1 MAKGYAYSGNEVL
14 LAAISPRLRQA
25 GYQRVSDPASAEVV
39 ITFSTMQSELEE
51 LYYGTEGYIQMV
63 APGSL
68 LIDLSATTPSFAREL
83 NAVATVSDLA
93 FVEAP
98 LVIGDM
104 VADDAFDRGNI
115 SCFAAGEED
124 GVARAREILEAV
136 FSQIHETGGPGS
148 AQLARAAYS
157 MQIAAQVVSA
167 IEADALYRSFR
178 RSVNGSGLGNVGVG
192 AASPAA
198 QLMLDAVR
206 DERFEGDYTVEM
218 FMAELASAL
227 MAADDAELIVPQAE
241 SALHMLELLAVIG
254 GADMSPAAIALLYG
268 DEEACAKHGLD
279 WTRAENAFGG
289 HRHDHDCDCGD
300 DCDCG
305 CDHGHLHHDYD
316 DYDEFG
322 FDDFDFSNN

>member
-1 MAKGYAYSGNEVL
+1 MAKAYAYSGNELL
-14 LAAISPRLRQA
+14 LAAISPRLREA

-51 LYYGTEGYIQMV
+51 LYYGSDGYVQMA

-68 LIDLSATTPSFAREL
+68 LIDLSAATPNFAREL
-83 NAVATVSDLA
+83 NAVATVSDLV

-98 LVIGDM
+98 LVIGNM
-104 VADDAFDRGNI
+104 VAEDAFDRDNI

-124 GVARAREILEAV
+124 GVARAREVLDAV
-136 FSQIHETGGPGS
+136 FSQVHETGGPGS

-157 MQIAAQVVSA
+157 MQLAAQLVSA

-178 RSVNGSGLGNVGVG
+178 RSVNGTGLVGVSAG

-198 QLMLDAVR
+198 QLMMEAVR

-218 FMAELASAL
+218 FMAELAAAL
-227 MAADDAELIVPQAE
+227 MAADDSELIIPQAE

-254 GADMSPAAIALLYG
+254 GAEMSPAAVALLYG

-279 WTRAENAFGG
+279 WTRAESAFGG
-289 HRHDHDCDCGD
+289 HGHDHDCDCDD

-305 CDHGHLHHDYD
+305 CGHHHEYDEYD
-316 DYDEFG
+316 DFG

>member
-1 MAKGYAYSGNEVL
+1 MAKAYAYSGNELL
-14 LAAISPRLRQA
+14 LAAISPRLREA

-51 LYYGTEGYIQMV
+51 LYYGSDGYVQMA

-68 LIDLSATTPSFAREL
+68 LIDLSAATPNFAREL
-83 NAVATVSDLA
+83 NAVATVSDLV

-98 LVIGDM
+98 LVIGNM
-104 VADDAFDRGNI
+104 VAEDAFDRDNI

-124 GVARAREILEAV
+124 GVARAREVLDAV
-136 FSQIHETGGPGS
+136 FSRVHETGGPGS

-157 MQIAAQVVSA
+157 MQLAAQLVSA

-178 RSVNGSGLGNVGVG
+178 RSVNGTGLAGVSAG

-198 QLMLDAVR
+198 QLMMEAVR

-218 FMAELASAL
+218 FMAELAAAL
-227 MAADDAELIVPQAE
+227 MAADDSELIIPQAE

-254 GADMSPAAIALLYG
+254 GAEMSPAAVALLYG

-279 WTRAENAFGG
+279 WTRAESAFGG
-289 HRHDHDCDCGD
+289 HGHDHDCDCDD

-305 CDHGHLHHDYD
+305 CGHHHEYDEYD
-316 DYDEFG
+316 DFG

>member
-1 MAKGYAYSGNEVL
+1 MAKAYAYSGNELL
-14 LAAISPRLRQA
+14 LAAISPRLREA

-51 LYYGTEGYIQMV
+51 LYYGSDGYVQMA

-68 LIDLSATTPSFAREL
+68 LIDLSAATPNFAREL
-83 NAVATVSDLA
+83 NAVATVSDLV

-98 LVIGDM
+98 LVIGNM
-104 VADDAFDRGNI
+104 VAEDAFDRDNI

-124 GVARAREILEAV
+124 GVARAREVLDAV
-136 FSQIHETGGPGS
+136 FSQVHETGGPGS

-157 MQIAAQVVSA
+157 MQLAAQLVSA

-178 RSVNGSGLGNVGVG
+178 RSVNGTGLAGVSAG

-198 QLMLDAVR
+198 QLMMEAVR

-218 FMAELASAL
+218 FMAELAAAL
-227 MAADDAELIVPQAE
+227 MAADDSELIIPQAE

-254 GADMSPAAIALLYG
+254 GAEMSPAAVALLYG

-279 WTRAENAFGG
+279 WTRAESAFGG
-289 HRHDHDCDCGD
+289 HGHDHDCDCDD

-305 CDHGHLHHDYD
+305 CGHHHEYDEYD
-316 DYDEFG
+316 DFG